1 MHRKEGEKDDLAI
14 YSKKKCQRQL
24 ELIGLVKEE
33 MYTVTEMAKQIKVSR
48 RTILRYLKDLQQK
61 GYVIKEREWHLNYQ
75 NKKKLF
81 GAVSNVAD
89 DRSTVSTFSTV
100 SLGSRF

>member
-1 MHRKEGEKDDLAI
+1 MIWQFIAR
-14 YSKKKCQRQL
+14 KKCQRQL

-75 NKKKLF
+75 NKK
-81 GAVSNVAD
+81 AI
-89 DRSTVSTFSTV
+89 RSCIECC
-100 SLGSRF
+100 